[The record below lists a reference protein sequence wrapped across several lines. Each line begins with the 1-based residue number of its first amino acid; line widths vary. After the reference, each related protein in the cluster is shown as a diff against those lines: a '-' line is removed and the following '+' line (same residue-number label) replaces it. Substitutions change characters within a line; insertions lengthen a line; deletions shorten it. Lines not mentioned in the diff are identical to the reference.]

1 MIATRLFLAIVFVC
15 SAAIAWLAITR
26 WMQRPL
32 QQRLQDL
39 REQARGASA
48 RDAPFRLPQWAWPGW
63 LRAGATRLATLA
75 LPARA
80 DAPAGRPWEAFA
92 LRWRFL
98 MAGLRD
104 PQAPLLHFALK
115 ALLTFALPGSWL
127 VWVAVRGAAAQPPTV
142 LAVALLLAAVGYWL
156 PDAWLR
162 WRTSRRQRALL
173 EAFPDALDL
182 MLVCVEAGLGLD
194 AAINRVSRDIALQS
208 PALAEELGL
217 LALELRTGASRA
229 EALRNLALRVG
240 LEEVATLV
248 STLIQADRF
257 GTRVSDALRVHAAA
271 LRTRRRLLAEETAGK
286 LPVKLLLP
294 LVLCIFPGL
303 LVVLMGPPAIR
314 AVRVLVPILA
324 ASGS

>member
-1 MIATRLFLAIVFVC
+1 MIATRLFLALVFVC
-15 SAAIAWLAITR
+15 SAAVAWLAISR

-32 QQRLQDL
+32 QQQLQNL
-39 REQARGASA
+39 REQARGPQP
-48 RDAPFRLPQWAWPGW
+48 RDAPFRLPLWTLPVW
-63 LRAGATRLATLA
+63 LRQGVARLAALA
-75 LPARA
+75 LPTLP
-80 DAPAGRPWEAFA
+80 DAPPGRPWEAFA

-115 ALLTFALPGSWL
+115 ALLTFALPASL
-127 VWVAVRGAAAQPPTV
+127 LTWVAVRGSAMAAPTLLAIALALAAA
-142 LAVALLLAAVGYWL
+142 GYWL

-162 WRTSRRQRALL
+162 WRTVRRQRALL

-182 MLVCVEAGLGLD
+182 VLVCVEAGLGLD
-194 AAINRVSRDIALQS
+194 AAIERVARDIALQS
-208 PALAEELGL
+208 PVLADELRL
-217 LALELRTGASRA
+217 LSLELRTGASRI

-240 LEEVATLV
+240 LEEVDTLV

-271 LRTRRRLLAEETAGK
+271 LRNRRRLMAEEAASR

-303 LVVLMGPPAIR
+303 LVVLMGPPVIR
-314 AVRVLVPILA
+314 AVRVLMPIIS